1 MPYSSFG
8 LGLIQSWGYEFV
20 CSAAE
25 HETTV
30 GSAAIAGLHRF
41 KFPARYLP
49 LAPVGQPSANG
60 PQFQPKG
67 YLDSTRSGYLGL
79 LLLNGH

>member
-30 GSAAIAGLHRF
+30 GSAALAVLEICDL
-41 KFPARYLP
+41 PAP
-49 LAPVGQPSANG
+49 
-60 PQFQPKG
+60 
-67 YLDSTRSGYLGL
+67 
-79 LLLNGH
+79 

>member
-30 GSAAIAGLHRF
+30 GNAARLCENAVIL
-41 KFPARYLP
+41 
-49 LAPVGQPSANG
+49 
-60 PQFQPKG
+60 
-67 YLDSTRSGYLGL
+67 STSVTPRTLTL
-79 LLLNGH
+79 L